1 MDWLEKLRKEKKMS
15 QERVASECGISRQYY
30 SFIESGERGAKLP
43 VPTAKKIASVLGFD
57 WVLFYDA
64 KEKAPSDTEQEGGV

>member
-1 MDWLEKLRKEKKMS
+1 MDWLEKLRKEKRMS

-57 WVLFYDA
+57 WVLFYDG
-64 KEKAPSDTEQEGGV
+64 KEKAPSNTEQEGGV